1 MTPTEIQRAFVL
13 IVVMAGGAMAL
24 LDIAVVNVALPSIMV
39 AVGANV
45 VEVRWVVTAFMLCS
59 ALVMPITGW
68 MGRRIGYGNLYI
80 ASLAFFTAGFPAQK
94 LLVVPKET
102 PDRIVFAYEDAV
114 RAMKQDPD
122 YRARKPAA
130 LGVYEQVTGDAAQK
144 IYELATDVPQ
154 SARDWVRTWL
164 RDEFRVKLEG

>member
-80 ASLAFFTAGFPAQK
+80 VSLAFFTAGSA
-94 LLVVPKET
+94 LCAVSWDLNSLVLA
-102 PDRIVFAYEDAV
+102 RIV
-114 RAMKQDPD
+114 Q
-122 YRARKPAA
+122 
-130 LGVYEQVTGDAAQK
+130 G
-144 IYELATDVPQ
+144 
-154 SARDWVRTWL
+154 
-164 RDEFRVKLEG
+164 